1 MKLHN
6 SIGLFTRTVKLNS
19 KIYRHRTR
27 FSAHELHCV
36 NSDGHVNG
44 QNGPRPV
51 RIDTMLNFDG
61 DFDGH
66 DDGDVTCKQTF
77 ITWGIISGLV

>member
-1 MKLHN
+1 MK
-6 SIGLFTRTVKLNS
+6 TVYKRLGFFL
-19 KIYRHRTR
+19 KFYWTVYTYRQIYRHRIR

-36 NSDGHVNG
+36 NSDG
-44 QNGPRPV
+44 QNGSRPV